1 MAYGSVNVGSSQ
13 VENTNTLTQEQVGV
27 PGGLATLG
35 GDGKLTTSQMPEIDT
50 FTKDEIEG
58 MIGEAVSAHNSNA
71 AAHGDIRSQ
80 VADVAASVQAIEL
93 KYGTNVT
100 QNAFTVSF
108 ASLGDVTVTG
118 VWNASQSRIEF

>member
-13 VENTNTLTQEQVGV
+13 VENNNTLTQDQVGV

-35 GDGKLTTSQMPEIDT
+35 GDGKLTTSQMPAVDAY
-50 FTKDEIEG
+50 TKEQTDGKISG
-58 MIGEAVSAHNSNA
+58 AVSAHNSNA

-108 ASLGDVTVTG
+108 ASLSDVTVTG